1 MSSLNFQKRRT
12 IAMPIVDTERPV
24 KRGALRGR
32 ESRNQTL
39 STKLAETEYRTVEK
53 ASSADGKTTAEWL
66 RDLTVRSLRSGAND
80 TELIALS
87 EIVGVRL
94 LPVNVL
100 RSLGTGQRMTAEVFD
115 KLVGE
120 IGATKYDLATKLIA
134 ERRR

>member
-1 MSSLNFQKRRT
+1 
-12 IAMPIVDTERPV
+12 MPTLDTERSL
-24 KRGALRGR
+24 KRGSLRGR

-39 STKLAETEYRTVEK
+39 STKLTETEYRTVEK
-53 ASSADGKTTAEWL
+53 ASSVDGKTTGEWL
-66 RDLTVRSLRSGAND
+66 RDLTLRSLRSGAND

-94 LPVNVL
+94 LLVNVL
-100 RSLGTGQRMTAEVFD
+100 RSLGTGQRMTAEAFD
-115 KLVGE
+115 KLVNE

>member
-1 MSSLNFQKRRT
+1 MKTMPTFDSERPQKR
-12 IAMPIVDTERPV
+12 
-24 KRGALRGR
+24 GSLRGR

-39 STKLAETEYRTVEK
+39 NTKLTETEYRTVEK
-53 ASSADGKTTAEWL
+53 ASSADGKTTGEWL
-66 RDLTVRSLRSGAND
+66 RDLTLRSLRSGAND

-94 LPVNVL
+94 LLVNVL
-100 RSLGTGQRMTAEVFD
+100 RSLGTGQRMTAEAFD
-115 KLVGE
+115 KLVNE

>member
-1 MSSLNFQKRRT
+1 M
-12 IAMPIVDTERPV
+12 MPTLDTERPA
-24 KRGALRGR
+24 KRGSLRGR

-39 STKLAETEYRTVEK
+39 STKLTETEYRTVEK
-53 ASSADGKTTAEWL
+53 ASSADGKTTGEWL
-66 RDLTVRSLRSGAND
+66 RDLTLRSLRSGAND

-94 LPVNVL
+94 LLVNVL
-100 RSLGTGQRMTAEVFD
+100 RSLGTGQRMTADAFD
-115 KLVGE
+115 KLVNE

>member
-1 MSSLNFQKRRT
+1 
-12 IAMPIVDTERPV
+12 MPTLDTERPA
-24 KRGALRGR
+24 KRGSLRGR

-39 STKLAETEYRTVEK
+39 STKLTETEYRTVEK
-53 ASSADGKTTAEWL
+53 ASSADGKTTGEWL
-66 RDLTVRSLRSGAND
+66 RDLTLRSLRSGAND

-94 LPVNVL
+94 LLVNVL
-100 RSLGTGQRMTAEVFD
+100 RSLGTGQRMTAEAFD
-115 KLVGE
+115 KLVNE

>member
-1 MSSLNFQKRRT
+1 
-12 IAMPIVDTERPV
+12 MPTSDTERPV
-24 KRGALRGR
+24 KRGSLRGR

-39 STKLAETEYRTVEK
+39 STKLTETEYRTVEK
-53 ASSADGKTTAEWL
+53 ASSADGKTTGEWL
-66 RDLTVRSLRSGAND
+66 RDLTLRSLRSGAND

-94 LPVNVL
+94 LLVNVL

-115 KLVGE
+115 KLVNE
-120 IGATKYDLATKLIA
+120 IGATKYDLASKLIA

>member
-1 MSSLNFQKRRT
+1 M
-12 IAMPIVDTERPV
+12 MPTSDTERPA
-24 KRGALRGR
+24 KRGSLKGR

-39 STKLAETEYRTVEK
+39 STKLTETEYRTVEK
-53 ASSADGKTTAEWL
+53 ASSSDGKTTGEWL
-66 RDLTVRSLRSGAND
+66 RDLTLRSLRSGAND

-94 LPVNVL
+94 LLVNVL
-100 RSLGTGQRMTAEVFD
+100 RSLGAGQRMTAEAFD
-115 KLVGE
+115 KLVNE